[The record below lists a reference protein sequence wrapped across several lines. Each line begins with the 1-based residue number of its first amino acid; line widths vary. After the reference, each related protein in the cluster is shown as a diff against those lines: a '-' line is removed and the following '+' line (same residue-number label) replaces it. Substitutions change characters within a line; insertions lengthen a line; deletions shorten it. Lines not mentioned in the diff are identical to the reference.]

1 MKPRLLLIAPVF
13 FGYYKEIIREAT
25 SLGYDVDYICD
36 APSNTSFTKAI
47 TRVCKE
53 TVPLLA
59 KRYFNERILT
69 KIAQKHYDYVL
80 LLAAMTFALTPEMVD
95 KIRSMQPEAWFVIYQ
110 WDSEHNLPYVKDI
123 HQYFDARYSFDRQ
136 DCLSDTDYR
145 FLPLFYTRLYEQI
158 AKRPKEELR
167 YDCAYIG
174 TAHPKKL
181 HDVNTVVT
189 ALQEWMPKRYIY
201 HYMPS
206 KLKYLYHKATAPE
219 YRGARL
225 CDFEMQKL
233 SGEQIERVFCAS
245 KVILDAQ
252 QAGQTGL
259 TIRTIECIGAMKK
272 LITTNKEVVNY
283 DFYRPENILV
293 FDEKKIPNQKYLET
307 FFKTDYQ
314 QLPETIYQ
322 KYALRNWLGK
332 VLSGPME
339 EKRG

>member
-1 MKPRLLLIAPVF
+1 MKPRLLFIAPKF
-13 FGYYKEIIREAT
+13 FGYYKEIIREAA

-36 APSNTSFTKAI
+36 APSNTSFSKAM
-47 TRVCKE
+47 TRVCKKV
-53 TVPLLA
+53 VPLLS
-59 KRYFNERILT
+59 KRYFNGQILS
-69 KIAQKHYDYVL
+69 KITQKCYDYVL

-95 KIRSMQPEAWFVIYQ
+95 EIRRMNPKARFVIYQ
-110 WDSEHNLPYVKDI
+110 WDSEQNLPYVKHI
-123 HQYFDARYSFDRQ
+123 HQYFDVRYSFDRR
-136 DCLSDTDYR
+136 DCMSDAGYR

-158 AKRPKEELR
+158 SKRPKEEFR

-181 HDVNTVVT
+181 HDVNAVIA
-189 ALQEWMPKRYIY
+189 ALQGWMPKRYIY

-206 KLKYLYHKATAPE
+206 RLKYFYHKVTAPE

-272 LITTNKEVVNY
+272 LITTNKDVMNY
-283 DFYRPENILV
+283 DFYRPENVLV
-293 FDEKKIPNQKYLET
+293 FDEKKIPNRKELEA
-307 FFKTDYQ
+307 FFNTEYQ
-314 QLPETIYQ
+314 QLPEPIYQ
-322 KYALRNWLGK
+322 KYALRNWLGE
-332 VLSGPME
+332 VLSGTTE
-339 EKRG
+339 GNRR